1 MDMLQKNNERK
12 ETPKVRVELRKTGNL
27 PPLTINTSK
36 VRVVITYPDINLPAI
51 NLWVLPPAWYF
62 YATQEER
69 TKYYEDILNK

>member
-12 ETPKVRVELRKTGNL
+12 ETPKVR
-27 PPLTINTSK
+27 I
-36 VRVVITYPDINLPAI
+36 VITYPDINLPAI

-69 TKYYEDILNK
+69 KKYYEDILNR